1 MLVLLAELLRGLRKN
16 ELVLEK
22 FACLI
27 DLIGCKE
34 NYWLFCH
41 FAVGKRYITHLLL
54 LTLSDHRRLVP

>member
-1 MLVLLAELLRGLRKN
+1 MLVLLAELLRGLGKN

-34 NYWLFCH
+34 NHWLFSL
-41 FAVGKRYITHLLL
+41 FTVGN
-54 LTLSDHRRLVP
+54 